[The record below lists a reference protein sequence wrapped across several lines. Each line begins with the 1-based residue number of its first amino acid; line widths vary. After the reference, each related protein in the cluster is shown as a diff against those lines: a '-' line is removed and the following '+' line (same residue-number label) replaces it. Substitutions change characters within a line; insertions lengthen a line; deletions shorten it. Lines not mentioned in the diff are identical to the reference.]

1 MKMTEGRGLG
11 RWGKKGKG
19 LRNTDGWLQNS
30 HGDLKNSIGSILNN
44 IVITMYEGE
53 PKMELI
59 YQTFINTYL
68 FLHVQTSVTFKVLS
82 IWCNTP
88 IKTFFHCSEQFL
100 NSLILMP
107 FSTSAVLFHLLNIC
121 KIFPFEDLS
130 HMGKQKSCLGQD
142 WVGHRGYA
150 VVGPKL
156 LNTQWG
162 VGRCAHK
169 SLIMKWA
176 NMLKVCKNIHWSRTQ
191 HLTTMPGGSLIQM
204 GS

>member
-82 IWCNTP
+82 I
-88 IKTFFHCSEQFL
+88 
-100 NSLILMP
+100 
-107 FSTSAVLFHLLNIC
+107 
-121 KIFPFEDLS
+121 
-130 HMGKQKSCLGQD
+130 
-142 WVGHRGYA
+142 
-150 VVGPKL
+150 
-156 LNTQWG
+156 
-162 VGRCAHK
+162 
-169 SLIMKWA
+169 
-176 NMLKVCKNIHWSRTQ
+176 
-191 HLTTMPGGSLIQM
+191 
-204 GS
+204 